1 MVQSNSKML
10 LFILDLGFMLLEL
23 VRHRMHKAIQEEAI
37 VDHRQLKAFAVT
49 YFTSSCHV
57 K

>member
-10 LFILDLGFMLLEL
+10 LFILDLGFMLL
-23 VRHRMHKAIQEEAI
+23 VKHRMHKAMQEEAI
-37 VDHRQLKAFAVT
+37 VDRRQLKAFAVT
-49 YFTSSCHV
+49 YFTPSCHV